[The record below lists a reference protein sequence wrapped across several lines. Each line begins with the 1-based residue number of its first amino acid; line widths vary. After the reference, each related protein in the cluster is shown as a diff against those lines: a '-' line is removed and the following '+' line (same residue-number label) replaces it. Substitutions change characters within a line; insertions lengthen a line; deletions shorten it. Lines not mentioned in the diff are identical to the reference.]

1 MAVRIR
7 NIAHRLPIIPYVC
20 PDGRIVDKQ
29 WAVSVNDRVLK
40 ADDEKDLSGRSVH
53 VHRERARE
61 GYVLLEDLYTK
72 EGFREGHGQYLGWAR
87 SVYFGSHKKAFPEEL
102 LPKEVLRRRKE
113 AAAGR
118 VETWTPSID
127 APARDEAS
135 E

>member
-1 MAVRIR
+1 M
-7 NIAHRLPIIPYVC
+7 
-20 PDGRIVDKQ
+20 
-29 WAVSVNDRVLK
+29 SVNDRVLK

-113 AAAGR
+113 AAEGR

-127 APARDEAS
+127 APERDEAS